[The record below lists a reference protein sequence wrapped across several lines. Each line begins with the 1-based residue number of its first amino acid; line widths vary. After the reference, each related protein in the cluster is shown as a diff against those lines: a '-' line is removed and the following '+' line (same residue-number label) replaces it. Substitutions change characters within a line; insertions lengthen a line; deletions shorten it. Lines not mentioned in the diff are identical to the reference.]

1 MHILLTDRKT
11 SLEFMK
17 SVLYLF
23 IILCSFITVYAQP
36 PTIISGVIN
45 SYAKVTSV
53 DYCSKTLGVTTTTGF
68 AVGDKAIIIQM
79 KGASIDTANT
89 AGFGNIASINE
100 AGNFEFVTVESITS
114 NSIKLKHLLVQN
126 YNSNGAVQLVRVPRY
141 ITAWVQGAPLTA
153 PAWDGSTG
161 GVLALEA
168 SGAVDINNG
177 SSITMT
183 GKGFRGGTLNPGA
196 VIQYNTTE
204 YSSALLSNKGGGK
217 GESITEPDS
226 IRTASR
232 GAPANGGGGGNQH
245 NAGGGGGANGGNGGM
260 GGREFANSPTALVN
274 GGIGGHKLDFSGKYP
289 KIFMGGGGGAGH
301 QNDGVGTAGSA
312 GGGIIIIKS
321 GVLVG
326 RGNIIAANG
335 NSQTVNAINDGA
347 GGGGAGGTI
356 FLDVERITSPVLVE
370 AKGGNGGNVNIAQPH
385 GPGGGGGGGLLAV
398 NSIAL
403 TDSINSVLNGGNPGV
418 ILNTTN
424 TYSAEAGQAG
434 RSAIGLII
442 PEGNANPVVAQV
454 DKDTTICPGSVASI
468 GKTAIG
474 GRPPYTYSWSPSLG
488 LDNSTAE
495 FPNASP
501 PVSTLYTL
509 TVTDSTGCKS
519 QAQVYVRLHDKQII
533 SAGVDTAVCLGS
545 SVQLQANGRGTFLW
559 SPQTGLNNPLIANP
573 TATPTETTNYH
584 LVVTDSN
591 GCISEDSVTV
601 GVYPLPGVALS
612 TSDTSLCIG
621 DCISIIATG
630 TSGTAPYTYRW
641 SPSSGISDITSSTP
655 VFSPDS
661 TSTYTVTAFDA
672 HGCSANASVTVH
684 VNPLPLADAGADIDV
699 CLGDTVVLSA
709 NGGSSFAWNPS
720 SGLSSAT
727 IANPRAFPTQTT
739 IYYLTVTNQNGCRA
753 TDSMTITV
761 HPPPPI
767 PVLTLATDT
776 ILSSVKTP
784 VTQYS
789 WFLDGIQIPSE
800 KEPTLVATES
810 GNYTLSIIDTNGC
823 RSTSLPIEVTLGSGI
838 LATDNLCAS
847 PGETIDIPLRLL
859 SGQRI
864 GQTRATGI
872 EMSLRFNAS
881 ILLPLD
887 KDFLENRV
895 ENGDR
900 ILHLRVPAVVTST
913 NILRNLKFAVAL
925 GNDTATTVRI
935 TDYTSIGGRIR
946 LSDSVSNFCVLGIC
960 RDGGVR
966 LYRADAGNAELTI
979 NSQIP
984 IQSTAHINF
993 KTVEKGITKLTLIN
1007 ILGQTV
1013 ATLLND
1019 NLPIG
1024 ERSIELDIS
1033 MLNAGT
1039 YLLVLQTPSEY
1050 ITRIL
1055 NRGK

>member
-1 MHILLTDRKT
+1 MKLILSIFILLYSYTA
-11 SLEFMK
+11 
-17 SVLYLF
+17 
-23 IILCSFITVYAQP
+23 VYAQP

-53 DYCSKTLGVTTTTGF
+53 DYCSKTLGVTTTAGF

-79 KGASIDTANT
+79 KGAGIDTANSS
-89 AGFGNIASINE
+89 GFGDITSINE
-100 AGNFEFVTVESITS
+100 AGNFEFVTVESITA
-114 NSIKLKHLLVQN
+114 NTIKLKYLLVQN
-126 YNSNGAVQLVRVPRY
+126 YNPNGAVQLVRVPRY
-141 ITAWVQGAPLTA
+141 ITAWVQGSPLTA

-183 GKGFRGGTLNPGA
+183 GKGFRGGTLNPGSF
-196 VIQYNTTE
+196 IQYNTTE

-226 IRTASR
+226 LRTASR
-232 GAPANGGGGGNQH
+232 GAAANGGGGGNQH
-245 NAGGGGGANGGNGGM
+245 NAGGGGGANGGAGGM
-260 GGREFANSPTALVN
+260 GGREFANSPTALIN
-274 GGIGGHKLDFSGKYP
+274 GGIGGHKLDFKGKYP

-301 QNDGVGTAGSA
+301 QNDGVGTAGVA
-312 GGGIIIIKS
+312 GGGIVIIKS

-335 NSQTVNAINDGA
+335 NSQTLNSINDGA
-347 GGGGAGGTI
+347 GGGGGGGSI
-356 FLDVERITSPVLVE
+356 FLDVERITSPVLIE

-398 NSIAL
+398 NSTL
-403 TDSINSVLNGGNPGV
+403 LLDSINASLNGGNPGV

-424 TYSAEAGQAG
+424 TYAAETGQTG
-434 RSAIGLII
+434 RTAIGLII
-442 PEGNANPVVAQV
+442 PEGNAIPVIAQV
-454 DKDTTICPGSVASI
+454 AKDTTICPGSAASI

-501 PVSTLYTL
+501 PVSTLYTV

-519 QAQVYVRLHDKQII
+519 YAQVYVRLHEKQII

-545 SVQLQANGRGTFLW
+545 SVQLLANGRGTFQW
-559 SPQTGLNNPLIANP
+559 TPQTGLNNPLIANP
-573 TATPTETTNYH
+573 IATPTQTTNYR

-591 GCISEDSVTV
+591 GCTSEDSINVM
-601 GVYPLPGVALS
+601 VYPLPGVILS
-612 TSDTSLCIG
+612 TIDTSICAG
-621 DCISIIATG
+621 DSISIVVSG
-630 TSGTAPYTYRW
+630 TSGTAPYTYKW
-641 SPSSGISDITSSTP
+641 SPSSGVSDVTSAAP
-655 VFSPDS
+655 IFSPAS
-661 TSTYTVTAFDA
+661 TSIYTVTVLDA
-672 HGCSANASVTVH
+672 HGCSVDASVNVR
-684 VNPLPLADAGADIDV
+684 VNQLPLADAGTDIAV
-699 CLGDTVVLSA
+699 CSGDTVVLSA
-709 NGGSSFAWNPS
+709 KGGIGFAWNPS
-720 SGLSSAT
+720 TGLSSAS
-727 IANPRAFPTQTT
+727 IANPRAYPNQTT
-739 IYYLTVTNQNGCRA
+739 TYYLTVTNQNGCKA
-753 TDSMTITV
+753 TDSVKVTV
-761 HPPPPI
+761 HPLPSI

-776 ILSSVKTP
+776 IFSSVKTP

-789 WFLDGIQIPSE
+789 WFLDGVQIPTE
-800 KEPTLVATES
+800 KEPTLIAVES
-810 GNYTLSIIDTNGC
+810 GNYTLSIVDTNGC
-823 RSTSLPIEVTLGSGI
+823 RSTSLPIDVTLGSGV
-838 LATDNLCAS
+838 LTTDNLCAS
-847 PGETIDIPLRLL
+847 PGEVIDIPLRLL

-864 GQTRATGI
+864 GQTRATDI

-895 ENGDR
+895 VNGER
-900 ILHLRVPAVVTST
+900 IIHLRVPVIATT
-913 NILRNLKFAVAL
+913 TDLLRSLKFAVAL
-925 GNDTATTVRI
+925 GDDTATTIRI

-966 LYRADAGNAELTI
+966 LYRADGGNAALSVTSTLPTQPEEHITI
-979 NSQIP
+979 
-984 IQSTAHINF
+984 T
-993 KTVEKGITKLTLIN
+993 TVENGMTKLSLIN

-1019 NLPIG
+1019 QLPIG

-1033 MLNAGT
+1033 TLNAGT

-1055 NRGK
+1055 NVGK